1 MPCRENTATDK
12 NDRPLEDVRIL
23 KATVVGEQT
32 YGKGIGQTTRQLSD
46 GSYIKFTTFRYFT
59 ANHVDFNGV
68 GLTPD
73 IEVELSSEKR
83 AKLYELSLEE
93 DDQLYAAWKAVG
105 Q

>member
-1 MPCRENTATDK
+1 MPE
-12 NDRPLEDVRIL
+12 E
-23 KATVVGEQT
+23 
-32 YGKGIGQTTRQLSD
+32 S
-46 GSYIKFTTFRYFT
+46 
-59 ANHVDFNGV
+59 GV